1 MEVEHVAGVG
11 LTAGGAPQQQGQ
23 GAVGHGVLGQIVVDN
38 EHVLALGHKVL
49 RDGHAGIGGDVLHR
63 GGLAG
68 GGTEDDAVLHG
79 AALFQAVVNLGH
91 SGVLLADCHVDAD
104 DVLALLVQDGV
115 NGDGGL
121 AGLAV
126 ADNQLPLATADGHH
140 GVHGQDARLQRH
152 GDRLP
157 GDNAGGLP
165 LDGHGG
171 RGVDGP
177 LAVDGVAQGVDDAAQ
192 HLLPSGDIGPAAGA
206 AHQVPF
212 LNALLRAQQGAAH
225 AACLQVHGQGA
236 HPVFKLQKLAVHDVF
251 QAIHGGNTV
260 PDLNDGAG
268 FADLGLLLILGNF
281 LFQYGYDFFRFAVQ
295 SSFPLFQRAPQAAQH
310 APHALVV
317 SGALQV
323 DDKAAQQ
330 LRLQLYLE
338 LHLGKAVAAL

>member
-1 MEVEHVAGVG
+1 MG
-11 LTAGGAPQQQGQ
+11 
-23 GAVGHGVLGQIVVDN
+23 
-38 EHVLALGHKVL
+38 
-49 RDGHAGIGGDVLHR
+49 
-63 GGLAG
+63 
-68 GGTEDDAVLHG
+68 
-79 AALFQAVVNLGH
+79 
-91 SGVLLADCHVDAD
+91 
-104 DVLALLVQDGV
+104 
-115 NGDGGL
+115 
-121 AGLAV
+121 
-126 ADNQLPLATADGHH
+126 
-140 GVHGQDARLQRH
+140 
-152 GDRLP
+152 
-157 GDNAGGLP
+157 
-165 LDGHGG
+165 
-171 RGVDGP
+171 
-177 LAVDGVAQGVDDAAQ
+177 
-192 HLLPSGDIGPAAGA
+192 
-206 AHQVPF
+206 
-212 LNALLRAQQGAAH
+212 AQQGAAH